1 MYLTLATLLATIA
14 TGVLPRVASAQRVAG
29 SLGVALT
36 VLPPVASQAVTITGF
51 RIDRDGMASFRA
63 SVPMT
68 SGSSQLVMTRVSSS
82 ADRFVAVRLLPD
94 VVRRSIAT
102 EIATREVAYR
112 IEVIRSADRD
122 APHEVQLRVEC
133 LVVAGT

>member
-1 MYLTLATLLATIA
+1 MYLTLATLLAAIA

-63 SVPMT
+63 SVPTT

-82 ADRFVAVRLLPD
+82 ADRFVSVRLLPD
-94 VVRRSIAT
+94 VVRRPIAT
-102 EIATREVAYR
+102 DTAARDMAYR
-112 IEVIRSADRD
+112 IEVIRSPDGD
-122 APHEVQLRVEC
+122 APHEVHLRVEC